1 MANIRRIRV
10 NVDIE
15 KDILIAAIV
24 SDKFCREIQNMWR
37 KEYFQLQYAPMI
49 LDWVFIYF
57 NQYDKAPD
65 ANIQS
70 IFNVEKEY
78 LNEEVS
84 DLVEIFLSGLSERYS
99 NKDKLNVDYQV
110 QETIGYFER
119 RQLELLFKKGKDL
132 VDAGRIEDAQ
142 DLLHKDRTIQ
152 AEISDRFD
160 PFSQEEIRKW
170 DEENTENRMF
180 RFPGK
185 LGQLI
190 GWIERN
196 NFITFTAPEKR
207 GKSFTLEECV
217 LQCVKN
223 KLVTVFF
230 SLEMSKDQLKNRFYK
245 DLTALVLKQD
255 IEEYGDMLKFPLFDC
270 KKNQDGS
277 CDLAFRKNN
286 VKLLDDGDS
295 KPKFEDYAS
304 DYKVCTYCRKKKKH
318 NSNYSP
324 EYWFRKVRAEEITKK
339 AVLERALKFRNMY
352 KSYLRIK
359 TYPAFSANSD
369 DIKREL
375 DNIEYTDGVKID
387 VVIIDYID
395 ILGPEKGYEP
405 GSRNEIDAK
414 WKNFKNIAAT
424 RNCVVITAD
433 QSNKQ
438 TYKRNIELGDTS
450 EDKRKNA
457 HIDLKV
463 AINQKVSKEVDEKED
478 GVMRFSVIAKR
489 HGGFNPKKQVW
500 VLNQLTLGQTLIDS
514 EWKR

>member
-1 MANIRRIRV
+1 MADIRRIRV
-10 NVDIE
+10 NVDVE
-15 KDILIAAIV
+15 KDILIAAII
-24 SDKFCREIQNMWR
+24 SDKFCREIRGMYR

-49 LDWVFIYF
+49 MDWIFAYF
-57 NQYDKAPD
+57 DQYDKAPD
-65 ANIQS
+65 SNIQS
-70 IFNVEKEY
+70 IYNVEKEY
-78 LNEEVS
+78 LNEETS
-84 DLVEIFLSGLSERYS
+84 DLVELFLQSLSERYG
-99 NKDKLNVDYQV
+99 NKNKLNVDYQV
-110 QETIGYFER
+110 QETMDYFSR
-119 RQLELLFKKGKDL
+119 RRLELLFKKGKDL
-132 VDAGRIEDAQ
+132 VDAGRIDDAEK
-142 DLLHKDRTIQ
+142 LLCEDRTIK

-160 PFSQEEIRKW
+160 PFCEKEIKKW
-170 DEENTENRMF
+170 DEENMENRLF

-207 GKSFTLEECV
+207 GKSFCMEECAM
-217 LQCVKN
+217 QCVKN

-255 IEEYGDMLKFPLFDC
+255 IEEYGNTLKFPVFDC
-270 KKNQDGS
+270 RKNQDNS
-277 CDLAFRKNN
+277 CDLTFRDNGI
-286 VKLLDDGDS
+286 KLLADDN
-295 KPKFEDYAS
+295 KPDFESYTG
-304 DYKVCTYCRKKKKH
+304 DYKVCTYCRKRKKY
-318 NSNYSP
+318 NNNYSSA
-324 EYWFRKVRAEEITKK
+324 YWFRRVKAEEITKD
-339 AVLERALKFRNMY
+339 AVLKRAKKFRNMY
-352 KSYLRIK
+352 KGYLRIK

-375 DNIEYTDGVKID
+375 DNIEYTDNVKID
-387 VVIIDYID
+387 AVVIDYID

-463 AINQKVSKEVDEKED
+463 AINQKVEKKIDEKED